1 MTAAE
6 VIKSTPI
13 TLAEV
18 RSELEQIQKR
28 DTELTF
34 RGNKTLE
41 HVAQCTSLSAK
52 KAKELKEKLAGL
64 DVARLKDVHI
74 GKLIDV
80 MPGSIEE
87 IRMVLQDYTIQLKE
101 DVVKKIA
108 ETIKE
113 FV

>member
-6 VIKSTPI
+6 VIKSTPM

-18 RSELEQIQKR
+18 KSELEQIQKR
-28 DTELTF
+28 DGELTF
-34 RGNKTLE
+34 RGNKTFE
-41 HVAQCTSLSAK
+41 HVGQCTSISAK
-52 KAKELKEKLAGL
+52 KAKELREKLAAL

-74 GKLIDV
+74 AKLIDV

-87 IRMVLQDYTIQLKE
+87 VRTILQGYTIQLKE
-101 DVVKKIA
+101 DVVKKIV

-113 FV
+113 FA